1 MKQSTHI
8 CVMGIYGL
16 FYYQMKLK
24 FLGSTA
30 TEHILNVNM
39 MKSRQSK
46 LSDIWTSPNREIRRV
61 IR

>member
-1 MKQSTHI
+1 
-8 CVMGIYGL
+8 MGIYGL

-30 TEHILNVNM
+30 TEHIINVNM
-39 MKSRQSK
+39 IKSRQSK
-46 LSDIWTSPNREIRRV
+46 LSDIWTSSNREIRRV